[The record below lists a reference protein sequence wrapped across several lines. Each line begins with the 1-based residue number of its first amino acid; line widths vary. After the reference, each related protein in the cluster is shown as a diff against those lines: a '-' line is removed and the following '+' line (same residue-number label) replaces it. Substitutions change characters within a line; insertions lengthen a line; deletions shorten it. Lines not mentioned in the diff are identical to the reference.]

1 MRLCRSWGHWSVS
14 WKDSTKSFPWGLK
27 VQKTRTVKDFF
38 FVSSHAQQ
46 TWSGRPGVVL
56 LCPLRRWRSRFS
68 CVAAVSCCR
77 RLCRH
82 GGCRCYCGWGGGCPP
97 GWERL
102 TRARCWQWCQER
114 GGPGPE
120 GVDSV
125 KHVEKESLNLQG
137 DVRATFR
144 GIKIICRWRVDTHF
158 WLFFVSYLHTDNT
171 SPTTAVLAFIN
182 CLIATAQG
190 IESQYSSHAVPNEA
204 YLERKRVR
212 RKVNKTNHPSSSP
225 SKTHMQL
232 LQDSSA
238 VETRWI
244 CS

>member
-1 MRLCRSWGHWSVS
+1 MEESLLLRGSCLLLSSPVPARGMSMLLRLRWRLPSRVGEADPCPLLTMMPGERRSWS
-14 WKDSTKSFPWGLK
+14 W
-27 VQKTRTVKDFF
+27 
-38 FVSSHAQQ
+38 
-46 TWSGRPGVVL
+46 
-56 LCPLRRWRSRFS
+56 
-68 CVAAVSCCR
+68 
-77 RLCRH
+77 
-82 GGCRCYCGWGGGCPP
+82 
-97 GWERL
+97 
-102 TRARCWQWCQER
+102 R
-114 GGPGPE
+114 G
-120 GVDSV
+120 DSV